1 MLSASKSRFA
11 AYSKAFLIPPMPP
24 SPYAALVTIRPVQ
37 LGVGL
42 AKIFVN
48 FVRNLFLPRLSTRAA
63 FWDSERFN
71 RLVIKVVV
79 SCYFSLPLQ
88 RVAHLRSV
96 FRLSF

>member
-1 MLSASKSRFA
+1 
-11 AYSKAFLIPPMPP
+11 MPP
-24 SPYAALVTIRPVQ
+24 SPYAALVTIRPVY

-42 AKIFVN
+42 KKNFAN
-48 FVRNLFLPRLSTRAA
+48 FVRNLFLTRLLSKAF

-79 SCYFSLPLQ
+79 SCYFSLPPK

-96 FRLSF
+96 FRWNF